1 VKRVRYAVGALGA
14 IPVLGLTLAA
24 PVAKAAV
31 KPGPGHGKR
40 VIPVNADKTPK
51 IASFRCTSTSC
62 TNFDNSMFV
71 SDRFRSGGRFLSR
84 QEAIIAGHVG
94 GLEERVRYY
103 SFSGK
108 QIAHVYVHGHFASF
122 SGALKTIF
130 HSSPDLRGD
139 STLWIALVE
148 SKHLSKVVYAP
159 LELAG

>member
-1 VKRVRYAVGALGA
+1 MKRVRYAVGALGA
-14 IPVLGLTLAA
+14 VPVLGLTLAA

-40 VIPVNADKTPK
+40 VTPVNADKTPR
-51 IASFRCTSTSC
+51 IAGFRCTSWYC
-62 TNFDNSMFV
+62 TNFDNSMSV
-71 SDRFRSGGRFLSR
+71 SDHFRSGGRYLSY
-84 QEAIIAGHVG
+84 QKAIIAGHIG

-103 SFSGK
+103 NFSGK
-108 QIAHVYVHGHFASF
+108 EIAHVYIHGHWTSF

-139 STLWIALVE
+139 STLWIALVQ